1 MRLRLLLLGLLVVA
15 CHNNSPTDPL
25 GVDQRG
31 RLAGQ
36 VTIGPNC
43 PVTTTAP
50 CPTPP
55 EAYAM
60 RKVLVFDE
68 NKTKL
73 LETVDITSFGSYS
86 VALLPGRYTVDLK
99 SVGIDKSTDVPAVV
113 QIRQGI
119 TTGLNINIDTG
130 LR

>member
-1 MRLRLLLLGLLVVA
+1 MRVRLLLLGLLVVA
-15 CHNNSPTDPL
+15 CHKSPTDPL

-43 PVTTTAP
+43 PVTTTTP

-60 RKVLVFDE
+60 RKVLVYDQA
-68 NKTKL
+68 KTKL
-73 LETVDITSFGSYS
+73 LDTVDITSFGSYS
-86 VALLPGRYTVDLK
+86 IALLPGKYTVDLK
-99 SVGIDKSTDVPAVV
+99 GVGLDKSSNVPAVV
-113 QIRQGI
+113 EIHKGI
-119 TTGLNINIDTG
+119 TTGLDISVDTG
-130 LR
+130 LK